1 MGLDSKLLILV
12 LIDRAQAINYL
23 PVHGTDREPDSH
35 LIPVLQIQ
43 SFLQTSHTGT
53 NRWMTRLLSSHT
65 VIDSEREPVS
75 KLLLS

>member
-1 MGLDSKLLILV
+1 MELDSKLLILV

-23 PVHGTDREPDSH
+23 HGTDREPDSH